1 MPIPKQNDSALSSV
15 IDIRTAGVNTEDAV
29 VADTLLFRV
38 LLFLGPR
45 ARFQNRNDPD
55 NRRRSRKFHR
65 SFFVVYV
72 PSGRATYPGNGRQQA
87 PPRDRQRSELPAISG
102 CLSLA
107 FISPGAAD
115 TSVFFEV
122 FAGGTGVPGG

>member
-45 ARFQNRNDPD
+45 ARFQNLNDPD

-72 PSGRATYPGNGRQQA
+72 PSGRATLSREWAAASATEGSSALRASRNFGMLVLGLHIS
-87 PPRDRQRSELPAISG
+87 RSG
-102 CLSLA
+102 
-107 FISPGAAD
+107 
-115 TSVFFEV
+115 
-122 FAGGTGVPGG
+122 